1 MGLDQFAYR
10 MKKGLVEVDVDFS
23 TEEYNEETLDY
34 DVVVDKTEIHYWRKR
49 PSIQGWMQE
58 LYESK
63 GGENPEFNC
72 SNVKLDM
79 EDLLELQRD
88 IINGSLSS
96 RFQGGFFFGSDRSNG
111 EDEKEDDLEFVSK
124 AIVAITDGDEIYYSS
139 WW

>member
-10 MKKGLVEVDVDFS
+10 IKKGVVTEDVDFS
-23 TEEYNEETLDY
+23 TEKYNEETQDY

-49 PSIQGWMQE
+49 PSLQGWMQE
-58 LYESK
+58 LYNSK

-72 SNVKLDM
+72 VNVKLDM

-88 IINGSLSS
+88 ITNGSLSS
-96 RFQGGFFFGSDRSNG
+96 RFQGGFFFGQDKS
-111 EDEKEDDLEFVSK
+111 EDMKEDDLDFVSK
-124 AIVAITDGDEIYYSS
+124 AIMATTDGDEVYYSS

>member
-10 MKKGLVEVDVDFS
+10 IKEGLVEDEVDFS
-23 TEEYNEETLDY
+23 TEEYNEETKDY

-49 PSIQGWMQE
+49 PSIQGWMQN

-72 SNVKLDM
+72 VNVKVDM
-79 EDLLELQRD
+79 EDLLELQRE
-88 IINGSLSS
+88 IVEGSLSEH
-96 RFQGGFFFGSDRSNG
+96 FHGGFFFGEEKSSDM
-111 EDEKEDDLEFVSK
+111 KEDDLEFVSK
-124 AIVAITDGDEIYYSS
+124 AIIAITDGDEIYYSS